1 MSSSAILNSFMGFCD
16 LADLSVL
23 PPLMP
28 NGVKEQIPNE
38 NEIFV
43 YDLSFP

>member
-1 MSSSAILNSFMGFCD
+1 MSSSAILNSFMGFHD
-16 LADLSVL
+16 LADLLVL

-28 NGVKEQIPNE
+28 NRVKRQILNE
-38 NEIFV
+38 HEIFV